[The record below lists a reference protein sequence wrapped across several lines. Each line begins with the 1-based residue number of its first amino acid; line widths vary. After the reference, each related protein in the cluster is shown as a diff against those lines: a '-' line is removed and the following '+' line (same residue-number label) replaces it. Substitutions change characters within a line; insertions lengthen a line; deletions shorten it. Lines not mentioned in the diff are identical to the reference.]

1 MENISGMPFKS
12 ATSQQSRM
20 DSNDPTLRWIDT
32 PCLDY
37 SQAPDKSAKTICN
50 ALRDAAESGYFK
62 LLFVVA
68 EEAGKVR
75 ERDQTL
81 INLVMGSIVLEN
93 AKMARNSYGVIINK
107 CTSLTSK
114 AFNDKDQFNLK
125 TTFDSDS
132 QTNKFPTGLVKFVP
146 NLDGK
151 DEGKYDFEAL
161 KKWIIKDVPYLNGSS
176 SVAEIDGRNLQE
188 HVAAVRLQHENEK
201 AETKLNEVNQDLSKE
216 LDASFDGE
224 IEKPF
229 YEAIEAMQLQ
239 LDLQLE
245 RQLERVRDYQKK
257 EEEKIERLFQEQ
269 KETLERSMKS
279 EHDKALIEIQTKKK
293 FDTIEVRKYMKE
305 KIEDANKRKRQHDK
319 ELKSRLKS
327 VQEGLQE
334 MKTKHDRQLKEDEE
348 EHKKNVEKKK
358 GSLLEMRSNIVVL
371 ERDHEKSQ
379 KKLVN
384 QIESQNDRILFDAR
398 TVDDSELEGFRVK
411 KAQEVKKLYDAAKQ
425 LEKES
430 KRELE
435 EMERSRKS
443 QRERLADDLK
453 KEGCNKIL
461 QNKKENEKVM
471 YSLKQVL
478 KEKENAISREES
490 RFEHS
495 LKAKKRLMETEEEH
509 KKQDIK
515 LKQDRER
522 ELNKIAQDEVETE
535 TKLARLKEKRD
546 LKQVESRFEEELLA
560 LKTRLESQMNSK
572 LRLLRGEKSLS
583 LNDVRVKHEKNKRKL
598 ENIAQRKAKR
608 RKL

>member
-161 KKWIIKDVPYLNGSS
+161 KKWILNDIPYLNGNSY
-176 SVAEIDGRNLQE
+176 VAEIDGKNLQE
-188 HVAAVRLQHENEK
+188 HVTAVRLQHENQKEE
-201 AETKLNEVNQDLSKE
+201 AKLNVVNQDLFKE
-216 LDASFDGE
+216 LDASSSRDHERPG
-224 IEKPF
+224 I
-229 YEAIEAMQLQ
+229 EAIKARRS
-239 LDLQLE
+239 QLE
-245 RQLERVRDYQKK
+245 RKLEIVRVDHKNVIKINKWRK
-257 EEEKIERLFQEQ
+257 EMNEKERERLFQEQ
-269 KETLERSMKS
+269 KEMLERSMKS
-279 EHDKALIEIQTKKK
+279 EYDKALNGTP
-293 FDTIEVRKYMKE
+293 TIKNRNMIKVRKDMKE
-305 KIEDANKRKRQHDK
+305 KIEDSNKRQRQHDK
-319 ELKSRLKS
+319 ELKSRLK
-327 VQEGLQE
+327 
-334 MKTKHDRQLKEDEE
+334 EDEE
-348 EHKKNVEKKK
+348 DHKRNVQKKK
-358 GSLLEMRSNIVVL
+358 DALLQMKINLVVL
-371 ERDHEKSQ
+371 ERDHEMSQ
-379 KKLVN
+379 KKLVTK
-384 QIESQNDRILFDAR
+384 IKSWYDRILFDAR
-398 TVDDSELEGFRVK
+398 TKDDFEMERFRVK
-411 KAQEVKKLYDAAKQ
+411 KEQEVKKL
-425 LEKES
+425 
-430 KRELE
+430 LE

-443 QRERLADDLK
+443 QRERLADYLK
-453 KEGCNKIL
+453 KKGRNEIL

-471 YSLKQVL
+471 YRLKQVI
-478 KEKENAISREES
+478 KETENTISLEQS

-495 LKAKKRLMETEEEH
+495 KVKKRLMESQEEH
-509 KKQDIK
+509 KKQYIN
-515 LKQDRER
+515 LEQDRER
-522 ELNKIAQDEVETE
+522 TRNKIVQDEIETE
-535 TKLARLKEKRD
+535 IKLARLKEKSY
-546 LKQVESRFEEELLA
+546 LIQGESRFEKKMEA
-560 LKTRLESQMNSK
+560 LKTRLDSLLKIK
-572 LRLLRGEKSLS
+572 LGDLRRDEQY
-583 LNDVRVKHEKNKRKL
+583 KRKL
-598 ENIAQRKAKR
+598 EDIVQRKPKR
-608 RKL
+608 RKLVLI